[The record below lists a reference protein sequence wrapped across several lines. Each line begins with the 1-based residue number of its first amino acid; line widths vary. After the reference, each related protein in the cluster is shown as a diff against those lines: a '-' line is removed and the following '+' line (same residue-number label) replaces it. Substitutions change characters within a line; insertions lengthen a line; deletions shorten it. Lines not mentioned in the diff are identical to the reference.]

1 MNSYAKESSN
11 KRTASSASSSAWGF
25 LKNPTRKDVV
35 GPGGKRRK
43 GLDAPPKE
51 FDYLLVMDFEWSEY
65 CSRESFYTSCVHMNS
80 NVALLTMQHYC
91 FSRGNISSWMCR
103 YVFDFN
109 IALRTRTPAR
119 S

>member
-1 MNSYAKESSN
+1 LQLKGALLMNPYAKTSN
-11 KRTASSASSSAWGF
+11 KRTQSASSAWGF

-65 CSRESFYTSCVHMNS
+65 
-80 NVALLTMQHYC
+80 
-91 FSRGNISSWMCR
+91 
-103 YVFDFN
+103 
-109 IALRTRTPAR
+109 
-119 S
+119 